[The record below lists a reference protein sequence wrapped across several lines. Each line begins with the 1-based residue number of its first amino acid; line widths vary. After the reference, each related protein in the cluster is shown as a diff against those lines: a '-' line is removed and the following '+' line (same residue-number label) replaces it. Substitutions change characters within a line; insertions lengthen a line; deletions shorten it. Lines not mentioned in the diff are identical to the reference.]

1 MRKSKVAKLSTAQA
15 KRVLILYKTMSQS
28 QVAEEMKISQS
39 AVSMIVRCVTYKWA
53 TGLRAA

>member
-39 AVSMIVRCVTYKWA
+39 AVSMIVRGVTYKWA